1 MVIAVLVAGRVIAW
15 VAHLLLC
22 FHVIPPLRHEVSW
35 RRAAMGPLLRFGSW
49 MTVSNIV
56 SPLMVTLDR
65 FVIGSLLSVA
75 AVAYYTTPY
84 EMISKLWLIPSSL
97 LGVMF
102 PAFSTT
108 FVRDPDRTAQL
119 YGRSVRYLLL
129 VMFPLI
135 LLIVALAQDGLKVWL
150 GADFAQHSFR
160 VLQWLAI
167 GVFINGL
174 ASVPFAVVQGAG
186 RPDLTAKLHLVELPP
201 YLITL
206 FWLTKIRGIEGAAI
220 AWTARVALDAVVL
233 FVLAN
238 RFLPI
243 RTSAKLQA
251 VLLLSGALGTFGLA
265 AMLHGWQMKSAFLAL
280 IFLSFI
286 LVAWFKLL
294 SPAER
299 KLAQQIP

>member
-1 MVIAVLVAGRVIAW
+1 
-15 VAHLLLC
+15 
-22 FHVIPPLRHEVSW
+22 
-35 RRAAMGPLLRFGSW
+35 MGPLLRFGSW
-49 MTVSNIV
+49 MTVSDLV
-56 SPLMVTLDR
+56 GPLMVTLDR

-84 EMISKLWLIPSSL
+84 EIIRKLWLIPSSL

-119 YGRSVRYLLL
+119 YGRSVRYLLFL

-186 RPDLTAKLHLVELPP
+186 RPSYRE
-201 YLITL
+201 
-206 FWLTKIRGIEGAAI
+206 
-220 AWTARVALDAVVL
+220 VA
-233 FVLAN
+233 
-238 RFLPI
+238 P
-243 RTSAKLQA
+243 
-251 VLLLSGALGTFGLA
+251 G
-265 AMLHGWQMKSAFLAL
+265 
-280 IFLSFI
+280 
-286 LVAWFKLL
+286 
-294 SPAER
+294 
-299 KLAQQIP
+299 